1 LLVEVVEEFMIPI
14 PIIQMQE
21 EKVVVLV
28 DHMLVVVMVEWVATS
43 PIQLQV
49 TQLV

>member
-14 PIIQMQE
+14 HPIQMQE

-28 DHMLVVVMVEWVATS
+28 DHMLVVVMVEWVTTRVRV
-43 PIQLQV
+43 QV
-49 TQLV
+49 SQLV